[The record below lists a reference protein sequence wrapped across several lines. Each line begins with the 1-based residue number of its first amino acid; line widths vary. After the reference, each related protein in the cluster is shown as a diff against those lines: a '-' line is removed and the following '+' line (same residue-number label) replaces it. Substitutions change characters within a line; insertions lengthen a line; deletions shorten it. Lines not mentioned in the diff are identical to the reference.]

1 MNIKINKNKIKIFLF
16 SEPASDLPV
25 LRNSKGRPQLP
36 KKHNRKESASR
47 ASQSRPKRKIS
58 ECLNPIAITRG
69 PLAEEHPSPKVT
81 AVEET
86 STESDSDPRN
96 NDASKNVFRLA
107 KKVVTPDHLAKKVV
121 TPDNLVFTDVLI
133 TPESDHI
140 TAAVK
145 KIKLEKDETPVVQLE
160 EHKTPEPTL
169 PEMKVPVP
177 AVPVPAVP
185 APPVLGQTTPE
196 QTAPAVTVRIVGTVI
211 EVPLQGE

>member
-1 MNIKINKNKIKIFLF
+1 M
-16 SEPASDLPV
+16 
-25 LRNSKGRPQLP
+25 
-36 KKHNRKESASR
+36 
-47 ASQSRPKRKIS
+47 
-58 ECLNPIAITRG
+58 
-69 PLAEEHPSPKVT
+69 
-81 AVEET
+81 EET

-96 NDASKNVFRLA
+96 NDASKNVFRLAKKVVTPDHLA

-145 KIKLEKDETPVVQLE
+145 KIKLEKDETPAVQLE